1 MFDLLIISIGLVLI
15 IEGSLYFFLAN
26 RINLVINILQD
37 INPKKIKNISVAV
50 VFIGFCLIYFII
62 RPYL

>member
-15 IEGSLYFFLAN
+15 IEGSLYFLLAN
-26 RINLVINILQD
+26 KINLVINILQD

-50 VFIGFCLIYFII
+50 VFIGFCLIYLII